1 MNRKER
7 NIPYSIFMVI
17 LIVMSAIIIKRFIHI
32 GMETKTGYVLLFD
45 LVGIII
51 GTTMYL
57 YGIKPALK
65 KIVSKEA
72 IAVILM
78 LIPIVISFIPVSGE
92 IQKKLLGFIPKNEKF
107 VTEIAPS
114 FLSTLFGII
123 LVSAV
128 LVRNNSRD
136 LFNKYSTYI
145 FVAVDVFFC
154 ASFLNILCSSEIIKW
169 IPNFNISYQGLL
181 IVAVIFSWVGI
192 RQIAG
197 FIWAGIFILSISRLV
212 AIDNTMGVLGSI
224 YILSAFI
231 SGIIQWQVLDIHLSL
246 KEIKTEFLAPVAN
259 TVLEDVSS
267 AGKVLPNVVNDVSSV
282 AGKVGGVA
290 KQGVQSAVK
299 HAEKHIENK
308 KKDKSK

>member
-92 IQKKLLGFIPKNEKF
+92 IQKKWFGFISVNEKF
-107 VTEIAPS
+107 VTEIKPK

-128 LVRNNSRD
+128 LVRNNPRD

-169 IPNFNISYQGLL
+169 IPQFNISYQGLL

-197 FIWAGIFILSISRLV
+197 FIWAGIFILGISRLA
-212 AIDNTMGVLGSI
+212 AIDNTMGVRGSI

-267 AGKVLPNVVNDVSSV
+267 AGKTLPNVVNDVSSV

-299 HAEKHIENK
+299 HAENHIENK
-308 KKDKSK
+308 KKDN

>member
-1 MNRKER
+1 MSRKER
-7 NIPYSIFMVI
+7 NIPYFIFMVI
-17 LIVMSAIIIKRFIHI
+17 LIVMSAIIIKRFVHI

-92 IQKKLLGFIPKNEKF
+92 IPKKWFWFIPVNEKF
-107 VTEIAPS
+107 VTEITPS

-128 LVRNNSRD
+128 LVRNNPRD

-154 ASFLNILCSSEIIKW
+154 ASFLKILCSSEIIKW

-267 AGKVLPNVVNDVSSV
+267 AGKTLPNIVNDVSSV

-308 KKDKSK
+308 KKDN